1 MKDKSKLY
9 INVLCNGTKPV
20 VENVEKVKS
29 EEVKTEKKNR
39 KSKKEK

>member
-20 VENVEKVKS
+20 VEKVKS